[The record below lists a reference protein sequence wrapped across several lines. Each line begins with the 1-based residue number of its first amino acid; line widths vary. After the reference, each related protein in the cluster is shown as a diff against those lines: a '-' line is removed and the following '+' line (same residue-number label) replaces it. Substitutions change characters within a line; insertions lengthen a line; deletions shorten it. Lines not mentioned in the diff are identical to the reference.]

1 MAANSQVAVRPK
13 ALRDPLDDRIRRR
26 TALLDPIFNPSSIL
40 VIGDDDA
47 SDPTAQRISS
57 TISKSGF
64 AGKILLVGPQNIACE
79 VGVES
84 CPSLRSIPTGID
96 LAIVTGAA
104 DRLVDTLEQCA
115 IAGIKATIVTVPS
128 SDAEYGSRRQLY
140 SRCQQVLRGSR
151 MRVLGP
157 NCSVLMKPSLALN
170 VSTGSPLPVGGTVA
184 LISQSAALCHTILQ
198 WSFRGIVGFS
208 AFVSAS
214 EMLDVDWGDLI
225 DYFGADPDTRSI
237 ILFIESIGNPR
248 SFMSAAREVALNK
261 PIIAVKAGR
270 SEAAACILTAHTDS
284 PPLSDE
290 VLDAALRR
298 VGVLRVNTLAE
309 LFSMA
314 DVLSKMPHPQGPR
327 LGIVSNAISL
337 TALAIDSVTGSGAQI
352 PQLSSESRRQLGR
365 LLQSRWR
372 TENPVH
378 VPASASADSYAGAAR
393 IVLADPNCDGLLL
406 LTASEGVPHP
416 DNPAEPLI
424 GIENPRNKP
433 VLACALDVAE
443 TKESQQALTRA
454 CIPIFN
460 NVHLAG
466 RAFGYMWQYT
476 NNLREIYQTPSS
488 RRDPIENDLREM
500 AAHIIGGAR
509 LSGRFDLTESE
520 SRSLLAAYGIDT
532 LETRTAASEE
542 DAIRAST
549 DLGFPVTMEV
559 LGAGG
564 PQPIFTLADGDTVR
578 RTWRFLEASRDGSAV
593 SVTLQRSVPALDCH
607 FQLAS
612 WIDPQFGPVL
622 LCGLGSLIGD
632 ALQDRALALPP
643 LNVTLAER
651 MLEQTRVYTALRAG
665 ACNRRILAS
674 LIDMVVRFSQ
684 ITADQSW
691 LKELSIN
698 PILLA
703 PDGCVGLNPRA
714 SVYGAEV
721 SELQLP
727 RPAIRPYP
735 VQYVGQWE
743 TKRGDLVTI
752 RPILPEDEPL
762 MVKFHERLSDQ
773 SVYLRYF
780 QLIGLNQRTQ
790 HDRLTRI
797 CFIDYDREMALVAE
811 HRDPATEERRIV
823 GLGNLGR
830 VRGQNE
836 GEVAAVVSNDYQGHG
851 LGTELMRRLVQ
862 VARAEKM
869 ERVIGT
875 TMLENKPTIAM
886 LKRVGFQ
893 VRLNFEEHVVDAK
906 MTL

>member
-1 MAANSQVAVRPK
+1 MAANSRVAVSPK

-26 TALLDPIFNPSSIL
+26 TALLDPLFNPSSIV
-40 VIGDDDA
+40 VIGDDAA
-47 SDPTAQRISS
+47 SDSAAQRILS
-57 TISKSGF
+57 TLSRSGF
-64 AGKILLVGPQNIACE
+64 AGKILFAGFQDTASE
-79 VGVES
+79 VGVER
-84 CPSLRSIPTGID
+84 CPSLRAIPAGLD
-96 LAIVTGAA
+96 LAIVTRAS
-104 DRLVDTLEQCA
+104 DRLVDILEQCA
-115 IAGIKATIVTVPS
+115 IAGIKAAIVTRPS
-128 SDAEYGSRRQLY
+128 SDTECGQRRELY

-157 NCSVLMKPSLALN
+157 DCSVLMKPSLALN
-170 VSTGSPLPVGGTVA
+170 VSAGSPLPVGGTVA

-237 ILFIESIGNPR
+237 ILFMESIGNPR

-261 PIIAVKAGR
+261 PIIVVKAGR
-270 SEAAACILTAHTDS
+270 SEAAARIITAHTDS
-284 PPLSDE
+284 PPLSDQ
-290 VLDAALRR
+290 VLDAAFRR

-314 DVLSKMPHPQGPR
+314 DVLSKVPHPQGPR
-327 LGIVSNAISL
+327 LGIVSNAVSL
-337 TALAIDSVTGSGAQI
+337 TALAIDSATGSGAEV
-352 PQLSSESRRQLGR
+352 PPLSSESREQLGR

-378 VPASASADSYAGAAR
+378 VPANATADTYAGAAR
-393 IVLADPNCDGLLL
+393 IVLSDANCDGLLL
-406 LTASEGVPHP
+406 LAASEGMPHP
-416 DNPAEPLI
+416 SNPAEPLI
-424 GIENPRNKP
+424 GIENPYNKP
-433 VLACALDVAE
+433 VLACALDVPE
-443 TKESQQALTRA
+443 TNESQQVLPRA

-500 AAHIIGGAR
+500 AARIIGGAR
-509 LSGRFDLTESE
+509 SSARSELTESE
-520 SRSLLAAYGIDT
+520 SRSLLAAYGIHT
-532 LETRTAASEE
+532 LETRTATSEA
-542 DAIRAST
+542 DAVCAST
-549 DLGFPVTMEV
+549 DLGFPVVMEV

-564 PQPIFTLADGDTVR
+564 PHPIFILADEDSVR
-578 RTWRFLEASRDGSAV
+578 RTWRFLEPGGDISAR
-593 SVTLQRSVPALDCH
+593 SVTLRRSVLAADCQ
-607 FQLAS
+607 FRLAS
-612 WIDPQFGPVL
+612 WVDAQFGPVL
-622 LCGLGSLIGD
+622 LCGLDSRIGD
-632 ALQDRALALPP
+632 ALQDCALALPP
-643 LNVTLAER
+643 LNATLAER
-651 MLEQTRVYTALRAG
+651 MLEQTRANAAVRAG
-665 ACNRRILAS
+665 ACSRRDLAS
-674 LIDMVVRFSQ
+674 LTDMVVRFSQ
-684 ITADQSW
+684 MIVDQSW
-691 LKELSIN
+691 LKELNIK
-698 PILLA
+698 PVLLA
-703 PDGCVGLNPRA
+703 RDGCVGLHPRA
-714 SVYGAEV
+714 TVYGAEV
-721 SELQLP
+721 NDLQVP

-762 MVKFHERLSDQ
+762 MVKFHGRLSDQ

-780 QLIGLNQRTQ
+780 QLVGLNQRTQ

-811 HRDPATEERRIV
+811 QRDPYTEERRIV

-830 VRGQNE
+830 VRGHNE
-836 GEVAAVVSNDYQGHG
+836 GEVAAVVSDDYQGHG

-875 TMLENKPTIAM
+875 TMMENKPTIAM

-893 VRLNFEEHVVDAK
+893 VRLNFEDHVVDGE
-906 MTL
+906 MRL